1 MPMKNN
7 IIALMAAAMLAGCQ
21 ININP
26 DTTDFPPAETRTYP
40 LSGIYKSLE
49 VSSAFNVVMSDTATV
64 ATVTVNE
71 GLHNKVIF
79 TIENR
84 TLKIGLKPGLRTV
97 ANELSVI
104 LPYNENL
111 RKVELS
117 GASRFTSNH
126 PMGQDLANLELSGAS
141 EYIGDLDASKIE
153 IELSG
158 ASEYTGSVNAGD
170 IDLEF
175 SGASQASISGTCS
188 NELEIDLGG
197 ASQLIAKDLDAHYV
211 KGELSGASSAD
222 VLCCESI
229 RVEVT
234 GASRLKYNT
243 IADGCDPI
251 VDCHTSGG
259 STIMRR

>member
-1 MPMKNN
+1 MKTK
-7 IIALMAAAMLAGCQ
+7 ILVLAAAAMLAGCQ

-26 DTTDFPPAETRTYP
+26 NTTDYPPAETRTYP
-40 LSGIYKSLE
+40 LSGVYKSLE
-49 VSSAFNVVMSDTATV
+49 VCSAFNVVMSDTATV

-71 GLHNKVIF
+71 GLHDKVVF
-79 TIENR
+79 TIKDR
-84 TLKIGLKPGLRTV
+84 TLMIGLKPSLHIS
-97 ANELSVI
+97 ASELSVI
-104 LPYNENL
+104 LPYNEKL

-117 GASRFTSNH
+117 GASRFTSNR
-126 PMGQDLANLELSGAS
+126 PMGQDLAKLELSGAS

-158 ASEYTGSVNAGD
+158 ASEYSGSVNAGD

-188 NELEIDLGG
+188 NELELDLCG
-197 ASQLIAKDLDAHYV
+197 ASQLIAKDLDAHHV
-211 KGELSGASSAD
+211 KGVLSGASSAD

-229 RVEVT
+229 RTELS
-234 GASRLKYNT
+234 GASRLKYST

-251 VDCHTSGG
+251 VDCQTYSG
-259 STIMRR
+259 STILRR